1 MVTALASLYAG
12 VPARGDTA
20 MTGEITLTGLVLP
33 IGGLKEKILAA
44 HRGKVKT
51 VIIPQENEKDLKDI
65 RENILK
71 DVKIKLVDHMD
82 EVLEAAIESDGPVI
96 QSVVIPPP
104 ALPMTDELGTNVN

>member
-1 MVTALASLYAG
+1 
-12 VPARGDTA
+12 
-20 MTGEITLTGLVLP
+20 VLP

-51 VIIPQENEKDLKDI
+51 IIIPQENEKDLREI

-96 QSVVIPPP
+96 QSLVIPPA
-104 ALPMTDELGTNVN
+104 ALPMGEELGTNVN